1 MTKSKVAVVKTSPD
15 TVISDIPK
23 LYALEDDKKVLSGN
37 TTTILKTNISWHYN
51 IPSSNT
57 TPWQLE
63 GVIKRLKTI
72 G

>member
-37 TTTILKTNISWHYN
+37 TTTILKTNISWH
-51 IPSSNT
+51 
-57 TPWQLE
+57 
-63 GVIKRLKTI
+63 
-72 G
+72 